1 MPKSCGDP
9 GSKALFHDPSD
20 FPRLLILC
28 KTAVSPHQ
36 NKNIPQACVIRKE
49 LVSKGLDGFPRFPQ
63 ALLRLF

>member
-9 GSKALFHDPSD
+9 GSKALLHDPSD

-36 NKNIPQACVIRKE
+36 RKKIPQACVIRKE
-49 LVSKGLDGFPRFPQ
+49 LVSKEVDGFPRFPQ